1 MAWNKQVTADNVILR
16 CMEDKGL
23 YQLTNRSY
31 DSLVQP
37 GATEVVRPKLAS
49 MVVKKNT
56 GTAAD
61 DADRK
66 KTKDDTSMVTTAL
79 DVYAVPILAQMA
91 AKFESNDMLRTQYE
105 ISMALALKRQFN
117 KDVIEAAQATTNI
130 IPAAAAQI
138 SFRDFSRILK
148 HFDDNEVPEENR
160 VIVIPS
166 ALEQDFYEIDV
177 IKTAIGFN
185 MKALRAGEANEML
198 GAKWVISG
206 LVPTI
211 GGKTNIVAWHQ
222 EGLAFILS
230 NEGEIKE
237 AYQPTVLGDAVDLLA
252 HGAAELDGNEFACV
266 IKSL

>member
-1 MAWNKQVTADNVILR
+1 MAWNKQVTADSVVLR
-16 CMEDKGL
+16 LIEDKGL

-49 MVVKKNT
+49 LVVKKNT
-56 GTAAD
+56 GTAAGH
-61 DADRK
+61 ADRK
-66 KTKDDTSMVTTAL
+66 KTHTDTSMVTTAL
-79 DVYAVPILAQMA
+79 DIYAVPILSQMA

-105 ISMALALKRQFN
+105 ISMAATLKRQFN
-117 KDVIEAAQATTNI
+117 KDVLAAAQATTNI
-130 IPAAAAQI
+130 INAEAAKI
-138 SFRDFSRILK
+138 SFRDFTRILK
-148 HFDDNEVPEENR
+148 HFDDNEVPEDQR
-160 VIVIPS
+160 VIVISS
-166 ALEQDFYEIDV
+166 ALEQDFYDIDV

-185 MKALRAGEANEML
+185 MKALRNGEPNEML
-198 GAKWVISG
+198 GAKWMISG
-206 LVPTI
+206 LVPTV
-211 GGKTNIVAWHQ
+211 GGKANIVAWHQ

-237 AYQPTVLGDAVDLLA
+237 TYDPENLADVVDLLA